1 MKHALAVIPTLF
13 LIAVSAVAQSQ
24 TPAVSEEIVVT
35 ASALP
40 ERVDDTPASVTVITH
55 DHIETRAAR
64 DVSDVLREV
73 PGVVVA
79 RIGSAGH
86 QTSIFTRGSNPAH
99 TLVMWNGIAIN
110 TPFFGGYDWGQFST
124 SGIEQIEIVRGPYS
138 ALYGSDAMAGVVNI
152 RTVPTRS
159 GFQASVEGG
168 GRGLLN
174 AQVAGS
180 HVSRGPNGGLTLS
193 GAFET
198 RRDDGF
204 ADNDDFD
211 QQSANV
217 AFRWTSAA
225 QFSVGLTGRY
235 TTYDLGVPTNLNF
248 TLDQLVPSLQ
258 RRQDGN
264 ERQIAIPI
272 EQTLGSFSYELLLAE
287 NHREDTLDDPGD
299 PFGPFFQTT
308 DSRTRRARLTTRT
321 KTSIGTI
328 VAGAEGANTTVD
340 DVTNFGPNFLGKE
353 REERSL
359 FIEDRYSRS
368 IGASRVELSAGI
380 RYDDYD
386 EFGSE
391 TSPRIAAAWI
401 AGRNKFHAAYGEAFR
416 APSVG
421 ELYSP
426 FGGNT
431 ELRAELSRSIE
442 AGIGHSFDRG
452 GAVSLTLFQDR
463 YRDLIT
469 NAGFTLANVGRARAR
484 GVEVSA
490 QGPVTTNINGGFTY
504 TYLDSEQLDSGLEL
518 LRRPRHSGSAFVS
531 VRHGISE
538 LNVIVLRTGQ
548 RADILPILPFTR
560 TTNDAHTTVDANVQ
574 LDLGRFTPYVKIE
587 NLTDVEYEEVR
598 GYVSPSRRAVVGVRF
613 TM

>member
-1 MKHALAVIPTLF
+1 MKHVLAVIPTLF
-13 LIAVSAVAQSQ
+13 LIAIPAIAQQQ
-24 TPAVSEEIVVT
+24 TTVSEQIVVT

-40 ERVDDTPASVTVITH
+40 ERVDETPASVTVITH
-55 DHIETRAAR
+55 EDIDARAAH

-73 PGVVVA
+73 PGLTVA

-86 QTSIFTRGSNPAH
+86 QTSLFTRGANPAH
-99 TLVMWNGIAIN
+99 TLVMWNGIVIN

-124 SGIEQIEIVRGPYS
+124 SGIEQIEVVRGPFS

-152 RTVPTRS
+152 LTVPTRS
-159 GFQASVEGG
+159 GLQASVEGG

-174 AQVAGS
+174 AQVAAS
-180 HVSRGPNGGLTLS
+180 HVDGGLTLS
-193 GAFET
+193 GAFES

-217 AFRWTSAA
+217 ALRWTSA
-225 QFSVGLTGRY
+225 SHLSLGLTARY
-235 TTYDLGVPTNLNF
+235 TTYDLGVPTNLNAA
-248 TLDQLVPSLQ
+248 LDQLIPSLQ

-272 EQTLGSFSYELLLAE
+272 EQTLGSFRFELLLAE
-287 NHREDTLDDPGD
+287 NRREDTLDDPGD
-299 PFGPFFQTT
+299 PFGPFFQNT
-308 DSRTRRARLTTRT
+308 DSQTRRARLTART
-321 KTSIGTI
+321 KTVIGTI

-340 DVTNFGPNFLGKE
+340 DITNFGPNFLDKK

-359 FIEDRYSRS
+359 FVEDRYSHAV
-368 IGASRVELSAGI
+368 GESRVEISAGV

-386 EFGSE
+386 TFGSE
-391 TSPRIAAAWI
+391 TSPRVAAAWI
-401 AGRNKFHAAYGEAFR
+401 AGRNKFRAAYGEAFR
-416 APSVG
+416 APSIG

-431 ELRAELSRSIE
+431 DLRAERSRSVE
-442 AGIGHSFDRG
+442 AGIDHSFDSG
-452 GAVSLTLFQDR
+452 GVVSLTLFQDK

-469 NAGFTLANVGRARAR
+469 NAGFVLANVGRARAR
-484 GVEVSA
+484 GVELSAKGRVSA
-490 QGPVTTNINGGFTY
+490 NVDGGITY
-504 TYLDSEQLDSGLEL
+504 TYLNAEQLDSGLEL
-518 LRRPRHSGSAFVS
+518 LRRPRHSGSAFLS
-531 VRHGISE
+531 VRHGITE
-538 LNVIVLRTGQ
+538 LNVVLLRTGARQ
-548 RADILPILPFTR
+548 DILPVLPFSR
-560 TTNDAHTTVDANVQ
+560 TTNNAHTTVDANVQ
-574 LDLGRFTPYVKIE
+574 MDFGRFTPYVKIE
-587 NLTDVEYEEVR
+587 NVTNVEYEEVR

>member
-1 MKHALAVIPTLF
+1 MKHVLAIVPTLF
-13 LIAVSAVAQSQ
+13 LIAFSAVAQSQ
-24 TPAVSEEIVVT
+24 TAVSEEIVVT

-55 DHIETRAAR
+55 EDIGTRAAR

-152 RTVPTRS
+152 LTVPTRS
-159 GFQASVEGG
+159 GFQASIEGG
-168 GRGLLN
+168 GHGLFN

-180 HVSRGPNGGLTLS
+180 HVDGGLLLS
-193 GAFET
+193 GAFES

-204 ADNDDFD
+204 AENDDFD

-217 AFRWTSAA
+217 ALRWTSAA
-225 QFSVGLTGRY
+225 QFSIGLTARY

-248 TLDQLVPSLQ
+248 ALDQLVPSLD

-272 EQTLGSFSYELLLAE
+272 EQTFGSFRYELLLAE

-321 KTSIGTI
+321 KTFLGTI
-328 VAGAEGANTTVD
+328 VAGAEGANTVVD
-340 DVTNFGPNFLGKE
+340 DVTNFGPNFLDKE

-359 FIEDRYSRS
+359 FIEDRYSRNL
-368 IGASRVELSAGI
+368 GASRLELSAGL

-386 EFGSE
+386 TFGSE

-401 AGRNKFHAAYGEAFR
+401 AGRNKFRAAYGEAFR

-431 ELRAELSRSIE
+431 ELRAERSRSIE
-442 AGIGHSFDRG
+442 AGIDHSFDRG
-452 GAVSLTLFQDR
+452 GVVSLTLFHDK

-469 NAGFTLANVGRARAR
+469 NAGFELANVGRASAR

-490 QGPVTTNINGGFTY
+490 QGPVTATVNGGITY
-504 TYLDSEQLDSGLEL
+504 TYLDTEQYGSGLEL

-531 VRHGISE
+531 VRHGISQ
-538 LNVIVLRTGQ
+538 LNVIVLRTGE
-548 RADILPILPFTR
+548 RADILPVLPFTR
-560 TTNDAHTTVDANVQ
+560 TSNRAHTTVDANVQ
-574 LDLGRFTPYVKIE
+574 FDLGRFTPYVKIE

-598 GYVSPSRRAVVGVRF
+598 GYVSPSRRAVLGVRF
-613 TM
+613 TN

>member
-1 MKHALAVIPTLF
+1 MKHVFVVVPTLL
-13 LIAVSAVAQSQ
+13 LIAVSAFAQPQ
-24 TPAVSEEIVVT
+24 PTPVSEEIIVT

-40 ERVDDTPASVTVITH
+40 ERVDETPATVTVITRE
-55 DHIETRAAR
+55 DIETRIAH

-73 PGVVVA
+73 PGVAVA

-86 QTSIFTRGSNPAH
+86 QTSIFTRGANPAH

-152 RTVPTRS
+152 LTVPTRAS
-159 GFQASVEGG
+159 FQASVEGG
-168 GRGLLN
+168 GHGLLN
-174 AQVAGS
+174 AQVSGA
-180 HVSRGPNGGLTLS
+180 HVNGALTLS
-193 GAFET
+193 GAFES

-204 ADNDDFD
+204 AENDDFD

-217 AFRWTSAA
+217 ALRWTSAA
-225 QFSVGLTGRY
+225 KFSVGLTARY

-248 TLDQLVPSLQ
+248 ALDQLVPSLQ

-272 EQTLGSFSYELLLAE
+272 EQTFGAFRYELLLAE

-299 PFGPFFQTT
+299 PFGPFFQST
-308 DSRTRRARLTTRT
+308 DSLTRRARLTLRT
-321 KTSIGTI
+321 KTFLGTI

-340 DVTNFGPNFLGKE
+340 DVTNFGPNFLDKE
-353 REERSL
+353 RQERSL

-368 IGASRVELSAGI
+368 VGTSRLELSAGI

-386 EFGSE
+386 EFGHE
-391 TSPRIAAAWI
+391 TAPRVAAAWI

-426 FGGNT
+426 FGGNSG
-431 ELRAELSRSIE
+431 LRAERSRSVE
-442 AGIGHSFDRG
+442 AGLDHSFERG
-452 GAVSLTLFQDR
+452 GLMSLTFFQDK

-469 NAGFTLANVGRARAR
+469 NAGFQLANVGRARAR

-490 QGPVTTNINGGFTY
+490 QGPVTANVKGGITY
-504 TYLDSEQLDSGLEL
+504 TYLDSEQLDTGLEL
-518 LRRPRHSGSAFVS
+518 LRRPRHSGSAFLS

-538 LNVIVLRTGQ
+538 LNVIVLRTGE

-560 TTNDAHTTVDANVQ
+560 TSNRAHTTVDANVQ
-574 LDLGRFTPYVKIE
+574 LDLGRFTPYVKLE

-613 TM
+613 RM